1 MVYRYP
7 MRMLNVCTLWWLFGN
22 HIIQKQSFFIC
33 FIYKPLGGLLY
44 YLKESLDGLFIGVDH
59 GYPLIIHCS
68 SSIAAC
74 SSYLYLGSGVVFFWH
89 QVLFI
94 FKECVLSFELFAPML
109 FRKHLV
115 KIYLSWINVEFLK
128 VKAKTI
134 NNNFFLYI
142 FLSIAIIYFTYVYL

>member
-22 HIIQKQSFFIC
+22 HIIQKQSFFYL
-33 FIYKPLGGLLY
+33 FYLQATGGTSVLFKGITLWSVY
-44 YLKESLDGLFIGVDH
+44 WCGPRLSINNSLFV
-59 GYPLIIHCS
+59 IHCS
-68 SSIAAC
+68 
-74 SSYLYLGSGVVFFWH
+74 LQFVFVLRFGVGFFWH
-89 QVLFI
+89 QVQFI
-94 FKECVLSFELFAPML
+94 FKECLLSFELFAPML

>member
-1 MVYRYP
+1 MVVIWQPYHTEAIIF
-7 MRMLNVCTLWWLFGN
+7 LFVLFTSHWGTSVLFKGITLWSVYWCGPRLSILNNSLF
-22 HIIQKQSFFIC
+22 
-33 FIYKPLGGLLY
+33 
-44 YLKESLDGLFIGVDH
+44 V
-59 GYPLIIHCS
+59 IHCS
-68 SSIAAC
+68 
-74 SSYLYLGSGVVFFWH
+74 LQFVFVLRFGVGFFWH
-89 QVLFI
+89 QVQFI
-94 FKECVLSFELFAPML
+94 FKECLLSFELFAPML

>member
-1 MVYRYP
+1 MVVIWQPYHTEAIIF
-7 MRMLNVCTLWWLFGN
+7 LFVLFTSHWGTSVLFKGITLWSVYWCGPRLSINNSLF
-22 HIIQKQSFFIC
+22 
-33 FIYKPLGGLLY
+33 
-44 YLKESLDGLFIGVDH
+44 V
-59 GYPLIIHCS
+59 IHCS
-68 SSIAAC
+68 
-74 SSYLYLGSGVVFFWH
+74 LQFVFVLRFGVFFWH

-115 KIYLSWINVEFLK
+115 KIYLSWINVEFFK

>member
-1 MVYRYP
+1 MVVIWQPYHTEAIIFY
-7 MRMLNVCTLWWLFGN
+7 LFYLQATGGTSVLFKGITLWSVYWCGPRLSILNNSLF
-22 HIIQKQSFFIC
+22 
-33 FIYKPLGGLLY
+33 
-44 YLKESLDGLFIGVDH
+44 V
-59 GYPLIIHCS
+59 IHCS
-68 SSIAAC
+68 
-74 SSYLYLGSGVVFFWH
+74 LQFVFVLRFGVFFWH

-142 FLSIAIIYFTYVYL
+142 FLSIAIIYLTYVYL